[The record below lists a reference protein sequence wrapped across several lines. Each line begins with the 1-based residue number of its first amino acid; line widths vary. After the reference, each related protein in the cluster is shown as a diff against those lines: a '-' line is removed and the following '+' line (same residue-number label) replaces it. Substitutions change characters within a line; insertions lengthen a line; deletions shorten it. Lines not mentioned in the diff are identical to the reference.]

1 MLPFER
7 IIPID
12 RLSNVPIYR
21 QIAIALINAISQGV
35 LKANTH
41 LPSTRDLA
49 KLLAVHRKTI
59 VAAYEELEAQDWVV
73 TVPRKYVAV
82 SAKIP
87 DLKPKQWMADAR
99 EELPYS
105 IFKLAFKQIDIPNE
119 KTANTW
125 PAVIID
131 DGFPDVRLSP
141 IDDLLKIYRSYT
153 SKKHM
158 IKSATFGTAQGSLKL
173 REVLAANLSET
184 RGLNIE
190 KENILITHGAQMS
203 IYLAAQLLLG
213 QGDVI
218 VVGKPNYAM
227 ATKVFEQT
235 EARVIEVEVDDC
247 GLIVDDI
254 QAICKEMAVKA
265 IYVIPHHHYPT
276 TVTMSIE
283 RRIALLKLSQ
293 QYGFAII
300 EDDYDYDY
308 HYASS
313 PYLPLASSPHTGN
326 IIYIGSFSKLLDPS
340 IRLGFMV
347 APFNFIEQAV
357 ALRKL
362 IDVGVDGYMQNAIAD
377 LIKQGELKR
386 HIKKAKK
393 CYFFRRDYLDA
404 LLQLHLSA
412 YVEYVLPSGGMAIWV
427 VLKEPSRIEQ
437 LINHPEL
444 TIKRVDVELNA
455 FRFGFAS
462 MNEGE
467 MEQAVLVLRT
477 VLDRK
482 ERKL

>member
-7 IIPID
+7 IITID
-12 RLSNVPIYR
+12 RSSNVPIYR
-21 QIAIALINAISQGV
+21 QIAIALINAISQGI
-35 LKANTH
+35 LKANAH

-49 KLLAVHRKTI
+49 KLLGVHRKTI
-59 VAAYEELEAQDWVV
+59 VAAYEELEAQDWIVAL
-73 TVPRKYVAV
+73 PRKYVAV
-82 SAKIP
+82 SDKIP
-87 DLKPKQWMADAR
+87 HLKPKQWIADAID
-99 EELPYS
+99 EAPYFS
-105 IFKLAFKQIDIPNE
+105 FKLPFKEIETPKE
-119 KTANTW
+119 KVTNSW
-125 PAVIID
+125 PSISID

-141 IDDLLKIYRSYT
+141 IADLLKIYRSYT
-153 SKKHM
+153 SKKHI
-158 IKSATFGTAQGSLKL
+158 IKSVTFGTAQGSLKL
-173 REVLAANLSET
+173 REVLVTYLSET

-203 IYLAAQLLLG
+203 IYLAAQLLLT
-213 QGDVI
+213 QGDII
-218 VVGKPNYAM
+218 VVGKPNYAT

-235 EARVIEVEVDDC
+235 DATVIEVDVDEC
-247 GLIVDDI
+247 GLIVDEI
-254 QAICKEMAVKA
+254 QEICKERLVKA

-276 TVTMSIE
+276 TVTMSVE

-293 QYGFAII
+293 YYGFAII

-340 IRLGFMV
+340 IRIGFMV

-362 IDVGVDGYMQNAIAD
+362 IDVGVDGYMQHAIAE

-393 CYFFRRDYLDA
+393 CYFLRRDYLDA

-412 YVEYVLPSGGMAIWV
+412 YVAYVLPSGGMAMWV
-427 VLKEPSRIEQ
+427 VLKEPTRIEQ
-437 LINHPEL
+437 LITHPL
-444 TIKRVDVELNA
+444 LAIKRVDVELNA

-462 MNEGE
+462 MNEE
-467 MEQAVLVLRT
+467 ELEQAVLVLRT
-477 VLDRK
+477 IFEEK
-482 ERKL
+482 EKKI